1 MAGLYLSFAMLAPA
15 AVDFY
20 FGNPDW
26 QVFAVSSF
34 AVGSICLAT
43 AAANRGINAPF
54 SRRLGFLVVNLLWIT
69 LSVTGAIPFYMA
81 SLGLDMADALFESVS
96 AVTTTGAT
104 VISRARFG
112 PSRAAALALAA
123 AMDRRNRHCRA
134 RPARAAVPEGRRLH
148 RIQDGILRHVREAL
162 RALQHVFGAF
172 FAIYIGLT
180 QPAPFFTGSS
190 A

>member
-1 MAGLYLSFAMLAPA
+1 MAGLYLSLAMLAPA

-34 AVGSICLAT
+34 AVGAICLAS

-69 LSVTGAIPFYMA
+69 LSVTGAIPFYLA

-96 AVTTTGAT
+96 AVTTTGPPSFPGS
-104 VISRARFG
+104 IRPLPGSCSGARCCNG
-112 PSRAAALALAA
+112 SAESALSPSA
-123 AMDRRNRHCRA
+123 
-134 RPARAAVPEGRRLH
+134 
-148 RIQDGILRHVREAL
+148 
-162 RALQHVFGAF
+162 
-172 FAIYIGLT
+172 
-180 QPAPFFTGSS
+180 SS
-190 A
+190 CCHT